1 MFSINIIRNQCFEIN
16 FQKRCDKKK
25 LNFVNFKK
33 QIISKKIKNIL
44 SRFKHEI

>member
-25 LNFVNFKK
+25 TKFRQFQKANNFKK
-33 QIISKKIKNIL
+33 NQQH
-44 SRFKHEI
+44 FVTFQT